1 MKNTAKKIGIITT
14 IAIVGVLILATL
26 IMTIVPYSFKLDIAN
41 PDSIVVYHHNGSQ
54 SASGTFDPSVS
65 AQKGIYNNILDKF
78 DASFEQ
84 SALSVLFNGDLG
96 KEATLKA
103 STTTVNVKSA
113 TYLKFVYDENQEY
126 TYNGQKYSY
135 NQIIFAIS
143 STADEFESVT
153 AFIVKVGGSE
163 NYSQHRYTLDA
174 NYSALVDYLAE
185 IRDSWL
191 TVGA

>member
-1 MKNTAKKIGIITT
+1 MK
-14 IAIVGVLILATL
+14 
-26 IMTIVPYSFKLDIAN
+26 S
-41 PDSIVVYHHNGSQ
+41 S
-54 SASGTFDPSVS
+54 
-65 AQKGIYNNILDKF
+65 
-78 DASFEQ
+78 
-84 SALSVLFNGDLG
+84 
-96 KEATLKA
+96 
-103 STTTVNVKSA
+103 
-113 TYLKFVYDENQEY
+113 TYLKFIYDENQEY

-143 STADEFESVT
+143 STADEFETVT
-153 AFIVKVGGSE
+153 AYIVKIDGSE